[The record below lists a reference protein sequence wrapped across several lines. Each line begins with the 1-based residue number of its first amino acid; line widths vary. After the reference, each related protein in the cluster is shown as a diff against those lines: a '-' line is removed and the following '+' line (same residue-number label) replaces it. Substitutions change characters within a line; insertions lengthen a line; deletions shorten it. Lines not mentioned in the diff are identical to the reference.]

1 MQQIKV
7 SSQAPYE
14 SAILEI
20 MNQILSSSQFWTN
33 TIKSLLIEK
42 YGMFDRLTFVD
53 LHLNF
58 VDLV

>member
-53 LHLNF
+53 LL
-58 VDLV
+58 